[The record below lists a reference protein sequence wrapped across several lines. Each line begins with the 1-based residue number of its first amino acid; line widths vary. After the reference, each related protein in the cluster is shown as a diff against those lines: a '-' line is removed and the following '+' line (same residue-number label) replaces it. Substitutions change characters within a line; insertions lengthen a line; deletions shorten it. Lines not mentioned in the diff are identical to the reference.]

1 MRFLSIYTGTM
12 KKQNKQLST
21 NKFLFQV
28 SRKGARET
36 VIILLWE
43 TDPGKVN
50 TLRDYRVTVNTCLL
64 TCPSESN
71 SVKLTVSYYV
81 LPPGGKA

>member
-43 TDPGKVN
+43 TDPVK
-50 TLRDYRVTVNTCLL
+50 
-64 TCPSESN
+64 
-71 SVKLTVSYYV
+71 SVRM
-81 LPPGGKA
+81 